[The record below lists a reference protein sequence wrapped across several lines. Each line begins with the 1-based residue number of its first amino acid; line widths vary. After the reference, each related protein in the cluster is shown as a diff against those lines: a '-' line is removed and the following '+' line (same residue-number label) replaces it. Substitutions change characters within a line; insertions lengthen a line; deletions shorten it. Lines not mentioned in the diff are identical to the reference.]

1 MIPNSR
7 AIISRIY
14 FHKLY
19 TIDQT
24 KSSVRSGFDSRR
36 KIGKKKNKFM
46 QIIFSSVVSSFLW
59 LSRKMACSQQELS
72 THIVT
77 TDIGRGD
84 HVRRR

>member
-24 KSSVRSGFDSRR
+24 KCFVRSGFDSRR
-36 KIGKKKNKFM
+36 KIGKKKKQIHTNHIFIRSKF
-46 QIIFSSVVSSFLW
+46 ISLAVP
-59 LSRKMACSQQELS
+59 
-72 THIVT
+72 
-77 TDIGRGD
+77 
-84 HVRRR
+84 